1 MDDIK
6 DLYDLIPEGMF
17 SNQKELEELIAKEG
31 IGSAYELVPEGMFS
45 NQDEFMAE
53 FNVKKKEETL
63 PEGSGIPAEVL
74 SENGED
80 PVFKIPEP
88 LTLQTGTLQVIQ
100 PEIIP
105 IDVEASKKQ
114 EKIEVE
120 AAEIINKKETSR
132 ALSYLD
138 NLSGYGKKSSQ
149 SKVYYGTEGNIEE
162 WTNEMLDKGI
172 SEGGIA
178 NAISMS
184 RNSHL
189 KKIAEDKEREYNKGI
204 DITARDRVTQ
214 SKDIGEEISEEEVK
228 TEKNQMLESELRR
241 QLPERFQVSAKRE
254 DKIAELVS
262 AMQKKIKS
270 KTLKPSD
277 RDLFESQISELT
289 AERIENEDIPKRLYS
304 FTTGRFIDREKAT
317 DEDLE
322 FQDKIKVKGENL
334 TDKEKTLENTKKA
347 YHRYQAI
354 DAIYNQE
361 VTFSM
366 RDGREI
372 TAPLKDVTD
381 KYSYII
387 ELDSPLTDLIK
398 RSKAVKR
405 NWVEAKSQF
414 EAINQAYQTNT
425 DPAKADKGYWSAF
438 GETWAENFDSEQSKI
453 GTESSLAKEYV
464 NLMDDLGSY
473 TTPQQKENA
482 KATMSEVLGSGTV
495 HTLDI
500 GKDILVSA
508 LLTKNAS
515 GLLGISTK
523 LNKIGKLMSVSK
535 KFNKTHKFLF
545 NFAKEAIEGG
555 ATFAPT
561 EATFAEGAGEGGTQA
576 IITAL
581 GGKKFKTMNKF
592 VKYLYRVSG
601 GTVGETIQ
609 EYGGAFAGEFS
620 KEGKTINDSFKASF
634 GRDIEDATDRL
645 MVTLIMSAG
654 MSAAFN
660 GKVFFETREELQKD
674 YDEGNIPSEKM
685 EDVERVL
692 NDTEGVSQDVIFADN
707 STVEESIDDDKFIQD
722 VAEGNIDVVIE
733 NDKALGEQLNIKVKD
748 FNTSTAIDR
757 LKNKAA
763 KDNKNSLDVI
773 VPNLS
778 KKSIAAE
785 VSLIEQEAK
794 DKIKTF
800 NAKDSKAKA
809 FYATD
814 YTEPVVEKK
823 KGSKLFT
830 EPNAET
836 KNISTEFKKKK
847 GIEGDDGVLIK
858 KIDKDNSKK
867 IADEYEAMEDG
878 SEDAEVQKAYSDLAE
893 ETLEQHKAIQEGG
906 YEIEIWEGEGDPYA
920 SSEEMI
926 SDIRDNKRMYV
937 FSTEAG
943 FGDSPITD
951 KQRKQNKL
959 LQDSGMKDK
968 NGKPLLYNDVFRF
981 VHDFFGHS
989 ERGNGFGPIGE
1000 ENAWDVHS
1008 RMYSPLAR
1016 RAMTTETRGQNNWV
1030 NFGPQM
1036 RNKDG
1041 SLKKKGDEG
1050 YLIPKKRAFAEQKMG
1065 LLPEQYSEIAP
1076 SKKEGKWDEWTENP
1090 EGWEGNEVFNSSK
1103 GTPVVEYKGKPMPG
1117 KEIKKAIGVYASRK
1131 KKGSSKEESANSA
1144 LGIVKDTKWYKELS
1158 SDEKT
1163 SFDVDFKKSLGVE
1176 EVLDPLKTAD
1186 IKKQSKAIST
1196 EIKARKDGTE
1206 TDPALA
1212 KFDDKELSDQ
1222 KIKLEKRVVELSKL
1236 NPLVKQKARTVLK
1249 NKLKDILR
1257 GVKEGVKITKN
1268 ETKDIQK
1275 KLKEYADS
1283 MIPND
1288 AARKAVST
1296 KIINVT
1302 KNNIAKKIAEIDAI
1316 AEDQHRKIA
1325 RAAKKKIKS
1334 ASRNAPRSVKGL
1346 GEALIE
1352 INPRFLDKASELTDL
1367 VIEYVAAVG
1376 KGKGGINNVQ
1386 DKVGRLIKQADDN
1399 RADFE
1404 AKKFDS
1410 DYKEYV
1416 LSQTKLGLEES
1427 SILTKKEFKDSMDSS
1442 TESDVPETDEG
1453 SEKSKDRVE
1462 LERILVWRLED
1473 IKQKFEDSKDLT
1485 SDEKSLLKNL
1495 LKIGTEEGGISIDN
1509 FSNAELKT
1517 LNNVISELIT
1527 YNSFNLSGPIE
1538 AIILGKVEAKN
1549 LKESKIKTIFS
1560 KFVDTSRSLFGTSK
1574 LADVEIFFKAIAGKK
1589 GKEIRRRLI
1598 GNLDEGGNKTNKQS
1612 DVFNA
1617 KLDDLYRKLKNEKK
1631 SLTKLGVVS
1640 YLFQNEKG
1648 MTQVEMDNDFQAK
1661 KLEIE
1666 LEIAKM
1672 REISKDKQLSGKRK
1686 GFEKA
1691 ADELQ
1696 EAYDNHIKDAKT
1708 KEDVLNSLD
1717 DAEKAVYDFALNEFS
1732 DLEGKLK
1739 TSHEKYTG
1747 SEFISFDFYIPTA
1760 KVNVFRSS
1768 SEETVDLEKRVKGMG
1783 NINTKQSGTT
1793 QKRVKMVTKNSD
1805 GTVNHDATVSDVRS
1819 VHIFNFNQV
1828 VKQKYREAQYDINT
1842 LKARRVLNS
1851 MMNSKDTK
1859 DFFGPEIYK
1868 ILVNK
1873 LANKIALQGGT
1884 FNDGIKESS
1893 NTGRVFMNLVNYY
1906 KALKLKTVD
1915 QWVKQP
1921 ASIMIHSAIQ
1931 LGPLAT
1937 IKGTKIYAETVV
1949 SKEKRAALDKL
1960 TEGSEV
1966 STRMTMG
1973 ESTYKD
1979 KKSLIEMGLKKT
1991 NLDRTWAGKAYLKIF
2006 PEALAQGDNA
2016 ATKASWLAA
2025 YVKALKDS
2033 GEIENYS
2040 DFDIIEASENINM
2053 DAVRTAN
2060 SASKEINANSDHS
2073 DASDMMTKGENHLV
2087 RTLLYNFRTF
2097 QINMFLHS
2105 SIAIRD
2111 ITNPGELNVD
2121 KNASARYLAGS
2132 AAAMLSFQAIK
2143 QYVVNEGW
2151 DYALDLIFDLEDED
2165 TEEEREKKLNDML
2178 WSFTADALV
2187 GGAPG
2192 GAALDEGFK
2201 RAANGI
2207 YNLNKEDAKRGSREK
2222 PSKTP
2227 FYINGSAMGAFFMP
2241 FEPLIDSGEILNDYL
2256 DDGEL
2261 SQESKYLRSKV
2272 IMGALGE
2279 GSFER
2284 LFSKAYSRQKKETSR
2299 GQR

>member
-1 MDDIK
+1 
-6 DLYDLIPEGMF
+6 
-17 SNQKELEELIAKEG
+17 
-31 IGSAYELVPEGMFS
+31 
-45 NQDEFMAE
+45 
-53 FNVKKKEETL
+53 
-63 PEGSGIPAEVL
+63 
-74 SENGED
+74 
-80 PVFKIPEP
+80 
-88 LTLQTGTLQVIQ
+88 
-100 PEIIP
+100 
-105 IDVEASKKQ
+105 
-114 EKIEVE
+114 
-120 AAEIINKKETSR
+120 
-132 ALSYLD
+132 
-138 NLSGYGKKSSQ
+138 
-149 SKVYYGTEGNIEE
+149 
-162 WTNEMLDKGI
+162 
-172 SEGGIA
+172 
-178 NAISMS
+178 
-184 RNSHL
+184 
-189 KKIAEDKEREYNKGI
+189 
-204 DITARDRVTQ
+204 
-214 SKDIGEEISEEEVK
+214 
-228 TEKNQMLESELRR
+228 
-241 QLPERFQVSAKRE
+241 
-254 DKIAELVS
+254 
-262 AMQKKIKS
+262 
-270 KTLKPSD
+270 
-277 RDLFESQISELT
+277 
-289 AERIENEDIPKRLYS
+289 
-304 FTTGRFIDREKAT
+304 
-317 DEDLE
+317 
-322 FQDKIKVKGENL
+322 
-334 TDKEKTLENTKKA
+334 
-347 YHRYQAI
+347 
-354 DAIYNQE
+354 
-361 VTFSM
+361 M

-381 KYSYII
+381 KYSYIVDV
-387 ELDSPLTDLIK
+387 DSPLTDLMK
-398 RSKAVKR
+398 RAKAVKS

-414 EAINQAYQTNT
+414 EAVNQAYQTNT

-438 GETWAENFDSEQSKI
+438 GETMSEKFDSEQSKI

-523 LNKIGKLMSVSK
+523 LNKIGKLISVSK

-555 ATFAPT
+555 VTFAPT

-660 GKVFFETREELQKD
+660 GKVFFETRAELQKD

-692 NDTEGVSQDVIFADN
+692 NDTEGVAKDVIFADN

-722 VAEGNIDVVIE
+722 VAEGNVDVVIE
-733 NDKALGEQLNIKVKD
+733 NDKALGDKLNVKVKA
-748 FNTSTAIDR
+748 FNTNAAINR
-757 LKNKAA
+757 IKNQAD
-763 KDNKNSLDVI
+763 KDNKNSFDVI

-785 VSLIEQEAK
+785 VSIIEQEAK

-823 KGSKLFT
+823 KG
-830 EPNAET
+830 
-836 KNISTEFKKKK
+836 
-847 GIEGDDGVLIK
+847 
-858 KIDKDNSKK
+858 
-867 IADEYEAMEDG
+867 
-878 SEDAEVQKAYSDLAE
+878 
-893 ETLEQHKAIQEGG
+893 
-906 YEIEIWEGEGDPYA
+906 
-920 SSEEMI
+920 
-926 SDIRDNKRMYV
+926 DI
-937 FSTEAG
+937 T
-943 FGDSPITD
+943 
-951 KQRKQNKL
+951 
-959 LQDSGMKDK
+959 
-968 NGKPLLYNDVFRF
+968 
-981 VHDFFGHS
+981 
-989 ERGNGFGPIGE
+989 
-1000 ENAWDVHS
+1000 
-1008 RMYSPLAR
+1008 
-1016 RAMTTETRGQNNWV
+1016 
-1030 NFGPQM
+1030 
-1036 RNKDG
+1036 
-1041 SLKKKGDEG
+1041 
-1050 YLIPKKRAFAEQKMG
+1050 PKE
-1065 LLPEQYSEIAP
+1065 
-1076 SKKEGKWDEWTENP
+1076 EGKWDEWTEDP

-1103 GTPVVEYKGKPMPG
+1103 GTPVVEYKGETMPG
-1117 KEIKKAIGVYASRK
+1117 KEIKKAVGEFHSEIQLGMTKNDAANSGLEIMAETEWYQNLDSDKRVAFDTDFKNSLGVKDIESPLITEINKQVKAIDGHLKAVENGTKTNPDFDNDNSSDLKNKRK
-1131 KKGSSKEESANSA
+1131 SLMKKGSEIKRAIKEYKKGVEAGKSKDKSSDASLKN
-1144 LGIVKDTKWYKELS
+1144 VKKTDWYKKLN
-1158 SDEKT
+1158 DKDAGV
-1163 SFDVDFKKSLGVE
+1163 FDSDFKKHLNELDV
-1176 EVLDPLKTAD
+1176 VDPLKTEEINSQVEVITA
-1186 IKKQSKAIST
+1186 

-1206 TDPALA
+1206 TNPKLAEFNNKELIKKRSELKEKSAEISLQVKVITAEIKARKDGAETNPELA
-1212 KFDDKELSDQ
+1212 KFNNKEL
-1222 KIKLEKRVVELSKL
+1222 IAKRKNLRKRSAKMVAA
-1236 NPLVKQKARTVLK
+1236 NPLVKQKARTVLR

-1257 GVKEGVKITKN
+1257 GVREGSKLKASEILSVQTKLKDYVKEVMPNNEARTIIINKIIKAKI
-1268 ETKDIQK
+1268 KDI
-1275 KLKEYADS
+1275 D
-1283 MIPND
+1283 
-1288 AARKAVST
+1288 
-1296 KIINVT
+1296 KII
-1302 KNNIAKKIAEIDAI
+1302 IEIDAI
-1316 AEDQHRKIA
+1316 AEKQHRKIA
-1325 RAAKKKIKS
+1325 RAAKKKIKA

-1442 TESDVPETDEG
+1442 TESDAPETDEG

-1495 LKIGTEEGGISIDN
+1495 LKIGTEKGYISIDN

-1598 GNLDEGGNKTNKQS
+1598 GDLDEGGNKTNKQS

-1648 MTQVEMDNDFQAK
+1648 MTTSEMENDFEAK

-1768 SEETVDLEKRVKGMG
+1768 SEETIDLEKRVKGMG

-1828 VKQKYREAQYDINT
+1828 AKQKYREAQYDINT

-1859 DFFGPEIYK
+1859 DFFGTEIHK
-1868 ILVNK
+1868 LLVNK

-1884 FNDGIKESS
+1884 FNDGIKESD
-1893 NTGRVFMNLVNYY
+1893 NAGRVFMNLVNYY

-1915 QWVKQP
+1915 QWIKQP

-1949 SKEKRAALDKL
+1949 SKEKGAALDKL
-1960 TEGSEV
+1960 IEGSEI

-1973 ESTYKD
+1973 ESTFKD

-2073 DASDMMTKGENHLV
+2073 DASDMMTKGENHLI
-2087 RTLLYNFRTF
+2087 RTLFYNFRTF

-2105 SIAIRD
+2105 AIAIRD
-2111 ITNPGELNVD
+2111 ITNPGELKVD